1 MYMMSSA
8 RSFLSTAKQSQQG
21 SYMIDNVLS
30 NGLTDVQILHVL
42 RDKYPCH
49 RPRTIPTRARS
60 ARINLYK

>member
-8 RSFLSTAKQSQQG
+8 RSFLSTAKQSH
-21 SYMIDNVLS
+21 NVLS

-49 RPRTIPTRARS
+49 GPRTIPTRARS